1 MAHTALDDWLEGLK
15 PLFEQGEAP
24 PLRDLS
30 AQLLR
35 TRGTLLGA
43 CLEAMATQLHG
54 HYQDQRESD
63 CPGCG
68 KSLGRKRVDQRTVS
82 TLHGPAS
89 FKRPYFYCRECR
101 IGFHPLDGAL
111 ALAEE
116 AHQYDIQEKFTR
128 LSAKLPYREAAAEFR
143 ELTGIEVSEHLGHD
157 TLNRIA
163 EAATLETVIPPR
175 EEIERRIEAA
185 KVGPDD
191 RPVLVVACDGAH
203 APTRPKGPRKGKRGP
218 GEWKEVKGFRLYLTA
233 ASQRITPLASWHQIQ
248 NAEQFTKDLAWVA
261 ARIPQEKVRIALLG
275 DGASWLWSA
284 MTECF
289 PGGCCVLDHYH
300 CLEHLYTVAKA
311 QFDDAET
318 VAEWVEAVLCWLSLD

>member
-43 CLEAMATQLHG
+43 CLEAMARQLHG

-157 TLNRIA
+157 TLTRIA
-163 EAATLETVIPPR
+163 EAR
-175 EEIERRIEAA
+175 Q
-185 KVGPDD
+185 
-191 RPVLVVACDGAH
+191 
-203 APTRPKGPRKGKRGP
+203 
-218 GEWKEVKGFRLYLTA
+218 RLR
-233 ASQRITPLASWHQIQ
+233 SGR
-248 NAEQFTKDLAWVA
+248 
-261 ARIPQEKVRIALLG
+261 
-275 DGASWLWSA
+275 
-284 MTECF
+284 
-289 PGGCCVLDHYH
+289 
-300 CLEHLYTVAKA
+300 
-311 QFDDAET
+311 
-318 VAEWVEAVLCWLSLD
+318 